1 MSDFAS
7 RLTWLIG
14 GLMFGAAVAALI
26 IAIAPRKAC
35 AEVLPE
41 RPVVNEK
48 LPSAPVKAR
57 KADCRVSI
65 GRGLLFIRLEDGRV
79 VPLAVLMSRRTMC

>member
-1 MSDFAS
+1 M
-7 RLTWLIG
+7 IG
-14 GLMFGAAVAALI
+14 FLLRYGHWVLLAVLAAGAILLG
-26 IAIAPRKAC
+26 PGRSC

-79 VPLAVLMSRRTMC
+79 VPLAVLMSRRTRC